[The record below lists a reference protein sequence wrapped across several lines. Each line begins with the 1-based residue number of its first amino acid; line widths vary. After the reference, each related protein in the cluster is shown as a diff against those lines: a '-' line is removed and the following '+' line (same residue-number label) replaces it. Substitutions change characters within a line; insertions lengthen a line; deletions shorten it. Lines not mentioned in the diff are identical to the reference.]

1 MTEAD
6 EIEHMFRRA
15 GIEHAWSRG
24 MHEQLC
30 LNVGPLGFAFDGAER
45 LTGLLGDSTATGE
58 ASDVSPATSL
68 RKTVR
73 ELRRLRDL
81 AAVDLW
87 PVYDR
92 ALRALE
98 SL

>member
-45 LTGLLGDSTATGE
+45 LTGVLGDSTATGE
-58 ASDVSPATSL
+58 ASDVSLATSL

>member
-15 GIEHAWSRG
+15 GIEHAWSRSA
-24 MHEQLC
+24 HEQLC

-58 ASDVSPATSL
+58 ASAVSSATSL